1 GLRDKGALRAGV
13 DLLDDRV
20 FPPRVEVSG
29 PADDPPDVRLAVAPL
44 GHEDLRRLPAAGL
57 QRRDVGLLELADQL
71 AVGGAPQLVDR
82 GQVYPAIGVD
92 EEAPIWRILDRVVSV
107 PVGQGDQ
114 FGAIEVDAIGVD
126 EIRVLARILAA
137 GAEPDLPLRLVDEVD
152 APDDI
157 GPLGDLVLDRA
168 RPRIDQVEMPPAVAL
183 RGVEDFAR
191 LIQPVDGVQPHRLPV
206 SGPDERRAR
215 LVDDVAIL
223 AGMRIDADH
232 SVALVPAVD
241 LLIAEV
247 AAVLAPVQ
255 PWGAEIDPIHV
266 RPDGLVAG
274 DIEQVELIRREPVAR
289 QRGRPRPPPGPAP
302 APRPPLGPEDLPAH
316 P

>member
-82 GQVYPAIGVD
+82 GQVYPAIGVY

-114 FGAIEVDAIGVD
+114 FCAIEVDAIGVD
-126 EIRVLARILAA
+126 EIRVLAGILAA

-152 APDDI
+152 ASNDI
-157 GPLGDLVLDRA
+157 GPLGDLVLDRTGL
-168 RPRIDQVEMPPAVAL
+168 RIEQVEMPPAVAL
-183 RGVEDFAR
+183 RGVEDLTRF
-191 LIQPVDGVQPHRLPV
+191 IEPVDGTQPHGLPMG
-206 SGPDERRAR
+206 GPDERRTR
-215 LVDDVAIL
+215 LVDEIANL
-223 AGMRIDADH
+223 AGVGVDADH
-232 SVALVPAVD
+232 AVAPMPAVD

-247 AAVLAPVQ
+247 APVLVPVQ
-255 PWGAEIDPIHV
+255 SWDVVVDPIH
-266 RPDGLVAG
+266 LW
-274 DIEQVELIRREPVAR
+274 
-289 QRGRPRPPPGPAP
+289 
-302 APRPPLGPEDLPAH
+302 
-316 P
+316 